1 MTPKI
6 LGRLA
11 VASAALALSSAL
23 AVSLARAQD
32 PPSTPTPPP
41 PPAEAKDIV
50 QGVCTACHGLD
61 FIGEHHK
68 DRDGWDFTV
77 RRMIDKGAELGV
89 DDIPLV
95 VDYLAKTFPKPAE
108 PAGDKPPG

>member
-1 MTPKI
+1 MIPRTV
-6 LGRLA
+6 GRLA
-11 VASAALALSSAL
+11 AASAALALSSAL

-32 PPSTPTPPP
+32 PPPAPP

-61 FIGEHHK
+61 FIAEHPK
-68 DRDGWDFTV
+68 DHDGWDFTV
-77 RRMIDKGAELGV
+77 RRMIDKGADLGV

-95 VDYLAKTFPKPAE
+95 VDYLARSFPKPAE
-108 PAGDKPPG
+108 KPGG

>member
-1 MTPKI
+1 MR
-6 LGRLA
+6 LGT
-11 VASAALALSSAL
+11 VAAGLALASAL

-32 PPSTPTPPP
+32 PPPAQPAP

-61 FIGEHHK
+61 FIGEHRK
-68 DRDGWDFTV
+68 DHDGWDFTV
-77 RRMIDKGAELGV
+77 RRMIDKGADLGV

-95 VDYLAKTFPKPAE
+95 VDYLAKTFPKAE
-108 PAGDKPPG
+108 ADKPAG

>member
-1 MTPKI
+1 MTSKA

-11 VASAALALSSAL
+11 AASIAMALSSAL

-32 PPSTPTPPP
+32 PPPAPPP
-41 PPAEAKDIV
+41 AAEAKDIV
-50 QGVCTACHGLD
+50 QGACTACHGLD

-89 DDIPLV
+89 DDIPAV
-95 VDYLAKTFPKPAE
+95 VDYLAKTFPKAE
-108 PAGDKPPG
+108 ADKPAG